1 MTTPLPADLV
11 ARVQAQLATGEFPS
25 ADDVLR
31 EALDALERRQQSL
44 RRLREMVREA
54 EDDVAA
60 GRVGHFDADAT
71 MRAVMARVEAVR
83 SRA

>member
-1 MTTPLPADLV
+1 MANQLPADV
-11 ARVQAQLATGEFPS
+11 DARVQAQLAKGEFPS

-44 RRLREMVREA
+44 ELVREA

-60 GRVGHFDADAT
+60 GRVGYFDADAT
-71 MRAVMARVEAVR
+71 LRAVMARSKAF
-83 SRA
+83 

>member
-1 MTTPLPADLV
+1 MSNQLPADV
-11 ARVQAQLATGEFPS
+11 DARVQAQMATGEFPS

-44 RRLREMVREA
+44 QRLREMVREA

-60 GRVGHFDADAT
+60 SRVGYFDADAT
-71 MRAVMARVEAVR
+71 MRAVMARVDAAR
-83 SRA
+83 SRT